1 MLAPYWSY
9 IDPVESFV
17 TGPSKVFYQ
26 VYSDTIQGSNTT
38 LTMATADVMKLL
50 SRPLPTNFSATWV
63 LVVTWEKLRPQEY
76 TAAPQNLVRYVQD
89 NNTLNFLQ
97 IYEKLI
103 MFSINGTNLLQGFNT
118 LT

>member
-1 MLAPYWSY
+1 MLAPYWSD
-9 IDPVESFV
+9 IDPVKSFV

-26 VYSDTIQGSNTT
+26 IYSDTIPDSNTT

-76 TAAPQNLVRYVQD
+76 SAAPQNLVRFVQD
-89 NNTLNFLQ
+89 NDAIKFLTD
-97 IYEKLI
+97 I
-103 MFSINGTNLLQGFNT
+103 
-118 LT
+118 